1 MPHGFE
7 SRRLKPYYS
16 MFEDGVG
23 GTTRDTGG
31 PMDDITRR
39 RFMLLLGAA
48 GSGLLVACAS
58 DGDSADGDTT
68 TTGASSDTTSSPDST
83 TGETDAATTTAA
95 PEPTGPSG
103 TLRLGSPWPFTTFN
117 PHDALRAGTG
127 GMAYWR
133 VQFDSLVERAE
144 DGELLP
150 GLATSWDLTPEGFT
164 LQLRGGVTFSDGT
177 PFDASVVQANLE
189 NVGRDPRLA
198 GIFGGITF
206 EVVSPTELRGTLPRP
221 NPTFINELVS
231 NGGLMVS
238 PATIGTPAIDTDP
251 VGTGPWVYQSGESTP
266 GQVYVFTLR
275 EGYWNPEVQGVER
288 VEVYELPDIGAR
300 GNALRSNQ
308 VDLTAFTD
316 PTQVEIEQAGFTL
329 LSIPSDS
336 QAFLVMDRAGE
347 LVPALA
353 SADVRRAL
361 SLAINRDVLAEQLLN
376 GSAAP
381 LTQMR
386 AEGHPE
392 YDESLEGLVGY
403 DPDEARALLEGAGFG
418 DGFSFSLPFNAN
430 WRTTYEAVQ
439 SFWAE
444 IGVTVELEPLA
455 PAEFGPRNTSGE
467 FPLAFLPAPGPDFAN
482 QCMFFF
488 GPGPVNAFRVPDEDV
503 LPLIGAASTTFG
515 EGRRDTL
522 IDLQRLILEQAYF
535 IPIVAGIKSAAHADN
550 VSGVA
555 WTFDDLV
562 PSPARVRVG

>member
-1 MPHGFE
+1 
-7 SRRLKPYYS
+7 
-16 MFEDGVG
+16 V
-23 GTTRDTGG
+23 
-31 PMDDITRR
+31 DDITRR

-48 GSGLLVACAS
+48 GSGLLVACS
-58 DGDSADGDTT
+58 GDDESAGGD
-68 TTGASSDTTSSPDST
+68 
-83 TGETDAATTTAA
+83 ATTTSGASTDTTAPTDSTAA
-95 PEPTGPSG
+95 EGGETTAASPAEPTAPSG

-133 VQFDSLVERAE
+133 VQFDSLVERSE

-150 GLATSWDLTPEGFT
+150 GLATSWELTPEGFT
-164 LQLRGGVTFSDGT
+164 LQLRDDVTFSDGT
-177 PFDASVVQANLE
+177 PFDATVVQANLE
-189 NVGRDPRLA
+189 NVARDPRLG
-198 GIFGGITF
+198 GIFGGITY
-206 EVVSPTELRGTLPRP
+206 EVISPTELRGTLPRP

-231 NGGLMVS
+231 NGGLMLAPS
-238 PATIGTPAIDTDP
+238 TIGTPAIDTDP
-251 VGTGPWVYQSGESTP
+251 IGTGPWVYQQAESTP

-275 EGYWNPEVQGVER
+275 EGYWRPEIQGVER

-300 GNALRSNQ
+300 GNALRSDQ
-308 VDLTAFTD
+308 IDLTAFTD
-316 PTQVEIEQAGFTL
+316 ATQIEIEAAGFTL

-336 QAFLVMDRAGE
+336 QSFLVMDRAGE

-353 SADVRRAL
+353 SPDVRRAL

-376 GSAAP
+376 GSAVP

-392 YDESLEGLVGY
+392 YDASLNGLVTY
-403 DPDEARALLEGAGFG
+403 DPDEARSLLEGAGFG
-418 DGFSFSLPFNAN
+418 DGFSFALPFNAN

-467 FPLAFLPAPGPDFAN
+467 FPLAFLPAPGPDVAN

-488 GPGPVNAFRVPDEDV
+488 GPGPVNAFQVPDEDV
-503 LPLIGAASTTFG
+503 MPLIGAANSTFG
-515 EGRRDTL
+515 DARTETL
-522 IDLQRLILEQAYF
+522 VDLQRLILEQAYF
-535 IPIVAGIKSAAHADN
+535 IPIVAGIKSAAHHDA
-550 VSGVA
+550 VTGVA

-562 PSPARVRVG
+562 PSPYGVRVG